1 MTSLTEIL
9 VRYAETDQMG
19 IVHHS
24 NYAVWY
30 EQARTEF
37 IRCLGSSYGQIEK
50 DGVWLPLLSLHCE
63 FKSPAFYEDK
73 LTIKTSIGLLTPSRI
88 QFNYEV
94 RRDEALLGC
103 GFTAHAFTT
112 PSLRPMNLKKHHP
125 ALYALLQRACE
136 EDKP

>member
-1 MTSLTEIL
+1 MTTETEIV

-37 IRCLGSSYGQIEK
+37 IRHFGLSYGEMEK
-50 DGVWLPLLSLHCE
+50 RGIWLPLLSLHCDY
-63 FKSPAFYEDK
+63 KGPAFYEDR
-73 LTIKTSIGLLTPSRI
+73 LVIKTSIGLLTPSRI

-94 RRDEALLGC
+94 WREGTKRINTGC
-103 GFTAHAFTT
+103 TQHAFTS
-112 PSLRPMNLKKHHP
+112 PALKPMNLKKHHP
-125 ALYALLQRACE
+125 ELYALLDRARE
-136 EDKP
+136 EA